1 MCAQP
6 PDSLDIRHERT
17 DRGQGSPSGLSWW
30 QRLACGI
37 VKAGPVPRH
46 VAFIMDGNRR
56 FARLRG
62 WDVGEGHRLG
72 YVKLEEA
79 LRWCNELGVEAV
91 TVYAFSL
98 ENFRRTSKEV
108 DDLMTL
114 SEEKLRQMSKE
125 EHMIQQQ
132 GMRVRVVGDLSR
144 VSESLHAEMQHVM
157 RMTQDNSRQLL
168 NICFSYT
175 SRNEIASAMSKLAS
189 ACAQSKLMPCDVS
202 EELLERCLISSSV
215 GCPAVDLL
223 VRTSGEKRLSDF
235 LLWQS
240 TRCVVIFTRVL
251 WPDLALRHFLWMIVR
266 FQLAQPRCLP
276 LLRPRPETVA
286 AVAVGAKRAAASSPA
301 WHGAALVVLALCTA
315 VAVAVAALSEA
326 ATPDAH
332 DADATHTTHA
342 AGARRAALV
351 AALAWLAV
359 ALCCSRQVSTAVGAG
374 AEGAAAGDDEA
385 ESSPRRKDAA
395 ASKPSRAKCAPVP
408 SSPASTAQA
417 RRVREFVA
425 QLSVEHRL

>member
-1 MCAQP
+1 MGAQP
-6 PDSLDIRHERT
+6 AESLDIRHERT

-62 WDVGEGHRLG
+62 WEVGEGHRLG

-98 ENFRRTSKEV
+98 ENFKRTSKEV
-108 DDLMTL
+108 DDLMAL

-175 SRNEIASAMSKLAS
+175 SRNEIASAMSRLAS
-189 ACAQSKLMPCDVS
+189 ACAQSKLMPADVS
-202 EELLERCLISSSV
+202 EELLERCLISSSA

-251 WPDLALRHFLWMIVR
+251 WPDLALRHFLWMVIR

-276 LLRPRPETVA
+276 LLHPSHETA
-286 AVAVGAKRAAASSPA
+286 AAAAASAAAQRSASTA
-301 WHGAALVVLALCTA
+301 WHGAALVVLALCA
-315 VAVAVAALSEA
+315 AAAAAAAAALSEA
-326 ATPDAH
+326 ATRGTH
-332 DADATHTTHA
+332 DTHDTRDPYA

-351 AALAWLAV
+351 ATLAWLAV
-359 ALCCSRQVSTAVGAG
+359 ALCCSRQVSAAVGAG
-374 AEGAAAGDDEA
+374 AGGVDADDDAGD
-385 ESSPRRKDAA
+385 SPRRKDPT
-395 ASKPSRAKCAPVP
+395 ASKPTRAKCAPAP
-408 SSPASTAQA
+408 SSLSSTAQA

-425 QLSVEHRL
+425 QLSVDHRL